1 MKDYDVILIGGGI
14 NGLTTAAY
22 LQKSGLSV
30 GVFEARGQCG
40 AHCDTIELGIPG
52 FLHNTHAAWLVPAMG
67 PPMLDLELESYG
79 LDLRGTDVIF
89 AKPFKDGKNS
99 VQALDLEVSLDSV
112 ARHSEA
118 DAARVMAFQEFGAEN
133 MEEAVAIAQ
142 LALFAPPTME
152 VAERTAK
159 LNGEMCKAMGL
170 PIDGD
175 DVSRM
180 TGFELLEIA
189 FESEHVRTLP
199 GALGE
204 FTGQWP
210 LNHRVGPTVL
220 GLCGMTPMAV
230 HTAKG
235 GSHALTHALVK
246 CFVSHGGEI
255 WNTCPVTKILTE
267 DGKAVGIELSDDAAL
282 PGEQVFAKTIISN
295 LTLAPTFLDLLGED
309 VIGPDWA
316 RRIKYFNYDDP
327 QLVGINLAMK
337 DAPVFK
343 SAEYNPAIQRSW
355 VGYLGGDTLAEI
367 RNAQMELMAGVVP
380 ENTMGGYFNFTLADP
395 SQAPPGYHTCS
406 MWVSTP
412 PNPRRWGSKRLNG
425 WKSWGEGLGDA
436 IADEMIDLC
445 EELAPGFKDLIIE
458 RHINTPCSQ
467 FNANPS
473 AVRGNMVGGSAI
485 PEQFGENRP
494 LPGVCPDGVS
504 RSFIPGL
511 YLSNSIHPFGAT
523 HLASGYLAA
532 VEIAEDLGCRE
543 QPWWVNKPLEWFLEN
558 MFEFPTNL
566 GVDAKW
572 TSEGAE

>member
-1 MKDYDVILIGGGI
+1 
-14 NGLTTAAY
+14 
-22 LQKSGLSV
+22 
-30 GVFEARGQCG
+30 
-40 AHCDTIELGIPG
+40 
-52 FLHNTHAAWLVPAMG
+52 
-67 PPMLDLELESYG
+67 
-79 LDLRGTDVIF
+79 
-89 AKPFKDGKNS
+89 
-99 VQALDLEVSLDSV
+99 
-112 ARHSEA
+112 
-118 DAARVMAFQEFGAEN
+118 
-133 MEEAVAIAQ
+133 
-142 LALFAPPTME
+142 
-152 VAERTAK
+152 
-159 LNGEMCKAMGL
+159 
-170 PIDGD
+170 
-175 DVSRM
+175 
-180 TGFELLEIA
+180 
-189 FESEHVRTLP
+189 
-199 GALGE
+199 
-204 FTGQWP
+204 
-210 LNHRVGPTVL
+210 
-220 GLCGMTPMAV
+220 MAV

-267 DGKAVGIELSDDAAL
+267 DGKAVGIQLSDDAAL
-282 PGEQVFAKTIISN
+282 AGEQVFAKTIISN

-309 VIGPDWA
+309 VIGPEWA

-327 QLVGINLAMK
+327 QLLGINLAMK

-425 WKSWGEGLGDA
+425 WKAWGEGLGDA
-436 IADEMIDLC
+436 IADEMIDLY

-458 RHINTPCSQ
+458 RHVNTPCSQ

-473 AVRGNMVGGSAI
+473 AIRGNMVGGSAI

-532 VEIAEDLGCRE
+532 VEVAEDLGCRE

-558 MFEFPTNL
+558 MFEFPMNL

-572 TSEGAE
+572 KNEGEA